1 MSVSV
6 APPREGLIRATR
18 ADMEVRAAGEGEPA
32 RLAGHFA
39 VFNTWTEIASAWEGN
54 FLERIAPGAFRK
66 TLKENGSAI
75 KLLLEHGQDPQVG
88 QKPLGRFTALEEDE
102 TGARYEADL
111 YDTPYVSQLLPALRD
126 GMYGASFRF
135 RVMRED
141 INDDPGTSDYNP
153 KGLPERTIKEA
164 SVAEAGPVLWGAYP
178 DATSQARSMTD
189 EFAFRRLMDLT
200 PERLRR
206 LADHWERDEA
216 QEAEARETT
225 ETGDEITDTT
235 RDVEDTGCL
244 AQALACLAEYSAE
257 ADEVADVS
265 AVQNIAQQLSDLIAA
280 EVTEPEDDQDEMNSS
295 APEADESRAA
305 RSTPTTPAKR
315 ATSNRANPYTLIR
328 KDQSWKLP

>member
-1 MSVSV
+1 MSVAM

-18 ADMEVRAAGEGEPA
+18 ADLEVRAAGDGEPA

-39 VFNTWTEIASAWEGN
+39 VFNTWTEINSAWEGQ

-66 TLKENGSAI
+66 TLSENGSNI

-88 QKPLGRFTALEEDE
+88 QKPLGRFTVLEEDE

-135 RVMRED
+135 RVLRED
-141 INDDPGTSDYNP
+141 IVDSPEPSDYNP

-178 DATSQARSMTD
+178 EATSQARSLTD

-200 PERLRR
+200 PERLRD
-206 LADHWERDEA
+206 LADFWEQRE
-216 QEAEARETT
+216 QERGESE
-225 ETGDEITDTT
+225 T
-235 RDVEDTGCL
+235 RDVEDAAHL
-244 AQALACLAEYSAE
+244 AQALACLADYVSE
-257 ADEVADVS
+257 ADEPADVS
-265 AVQNIAQQLSDLIAA
+265 AVQSIADQLAALIAA
-280 EVTEPEDDQDEMNSS
+280 EVAEPEDDQDDMGEMNSS
-295 APEADESRAA
+295 APEDTPRAA
-305 RSTPTTPAKR
+305 RSTPTTPAH
-315 ATSNRANPYTLIR
+315 ATSYRASNYLSTR
-328 KDQSWKLP
+328 KEPSWKLP